1 MNQEPA
7 HPMKRLMQYLT
18 AYKYR
23 LATASGASIV
33 NKIFDLMPPLF
44 VGWIIDTVS
53 GKTPSWISAMLGNA
67 SHYNVAVFLAA
78 LIVFIFFIES
88 LFEWIYQLGFM
99 RLAQQVQHHLRTD
112 AYRKLQQR
120 EIAYFEEQRTGNLLS
135 ILNNDVN
142 ELERFLN
149 NSFNQILQLAVLF
162 VFASVTLFNTSWQL
176 ALVGMLPIPFMII
189 AGAIYRNKIA
199 PHYLGI
205 RQSVGELNS
214 RLENNLS
221 GITVIKSFT
230 AEEFEARRVETASED
245 YRQKNFGAIRLSAV
259 FIPIV
264 RMFIAVSLACTM
276 LLGAYWILE
285 GRQLLTVGGLAFFAM
300 MLQRLL
306 WPITGLGNL
315 LDSYERARASARR
328 VFGLMDTP
336 PAITSPPNP
345 VILGKVAGNIG
356 FNHISFSYQ
365 NKIPVLHGVH
375 LQIEAGTMIGLA
387 GMTGAGKTT
396 LIKLLMRFFDPESGT
411 ITIDNTDIKTAA
423 IAELRRNI
431 ALVSQDVYLFHGTI
445 YENIAYGLN
454 TVLPEQVEDAA
465 RKAQLHQ
472 FIESLPLGYQ
482 TIVGERGIKL
492 SGGQRQRLSIARAI
506 LKNAPI
512 LLLDEATSSVDTETE
527 RAIQENLYRL
537 TQGKT
542 AIVVAHRLSTIR
554 HANRIVILDEGK
566 IAEQGTHEELLKKG
580 GIYADL
586 WNVQIGETV
595 A

>member
-1 MNQEPA
+1 MA
-7 HPMKRLMQYLT
+7 LV
-18 AYKYR
+18 
-23 LATASGASIV
+23 SGASIV

-53 GKTPSWISAMLGNA
+53 GNTPSWIETLLGNG
-67 SHYNVAVFLAA
+67 SHFQVAVFLAA
-78 LIVFIFFIES
+78 LIVVIFFIES
-88 LFEWIYQLGFM
+88 FFEWIYQLGFM
-99 RLAQQVQHHLRTD
+99 RLAQEVQHRLRTD
-112 AYRKLQQR
+112 AYRTLQNR

-162 VFASVTLFNTSWQL
+162 VFASVTLFQTSWQL
-176 ALVGMLPIPFMII
+176 SLIGMLPIPFMVI
-189 AGAIYRNKIA
+189 AGAVYRKKIA

-230 AEEFEARRVETASED
+230 AEEFEAQRVETASED

-264 RMFIAVSLACTM
+264 RMFIALSLAGTM

-336 PAITSPPNP
+336 PAITSPRNP
-345 VILGKVAGNIG
+345 KPLGKVTGNIG
-356 FNHISFSYQ
+356 FNHVSFSYQ
-365 NKIPVLHGVH
+365 NNIPVLQEVT

-396 LIKLLMRFFDPESGT
+396 LIKLLMRFFDPGSGT
-411 ITIDNTDIKTAA
+411 ITIDHTDIKTAD

-454 TVLPEQVEDAA
+454 NVLPEQVEDAA

-472 FIESLPLGYQ
+472 FITSLPLGYQ
-482 TIVGERGIKL
+482 TVVGERGIKL

-527 RAIQENLYRL
+527 RAIQQNLYRL

-554 HANRIVILDEGK
+554 HANRIVILDHGK
-566 IAEQGTHEELLKKG
+566 IAEQGTHEDLLEKG